1 MNFMWQEFVM
11 PRRACK
17 ETTNFT
23 LQKPV
28 AMPRRACKENMNF
41 TWQKSGPTENRD
53 GSFQFIIRVECLV
66 LWGNMIQTIV
76 AGSAEK
82 ALRFQSAGWMG
93 KLSEKKLQTSEIGC
107 RIAEHFFN
115 ILLMLLLYL
124 CISSDFTTST
134 PDFRRQLNLSDIFS
148 CTLPAYR
155 RTLDQLWLNYNARI
169 QIKYIFINLPTIFFR
184 LWLLN

>member
-1 MNFMWQEFVM
+1 MLRRACKENMNFTLQKSVAMPRRACKENMNFMWQEFMM

-82 ALRFQSAGWMG
+82 ALRFQSAG
-93 KLSEKKLQTSEIGC
+93 
-107 RIAEHFFN
+107 
-115 ILLMLLLYL
+115 
-124 CISSDFTTST
+124 
-134 PDFRRQLNLSDIFS
+134 
-148 CTLPAYR
+148 
-155 RTLDQLWLNYNARI
+155 
-169 QIKYIFINLPTIFFR
+169 
-184 LWLLN
+184 